1 MAVSDMS
8 IPDLE
13 LRIRLGNMLLK
24 WLRSDDPMLTS
35 EEYKHLVA
43 PTIDR
48 VTAEVREMTIACRA
62 KKVERDGLE
71 AEFVEHIKV
80 GMKPANMKLRRK

>member
-1 MAVSDMS
+1 MGVSDLS

-13 LRIRLGNMLLK
+13 LRIRIGNMMLK

-35 EEYKHLVA
+35 DEYKALVN

-48 VTAEVREMTIACRA
+48 LTAEVRQMTVACRE

-71 AEFVEHIKV
+71 AEFVEHAQV
-80 GMKPANMKLRRK
+80 GLKPGRLDAKRL